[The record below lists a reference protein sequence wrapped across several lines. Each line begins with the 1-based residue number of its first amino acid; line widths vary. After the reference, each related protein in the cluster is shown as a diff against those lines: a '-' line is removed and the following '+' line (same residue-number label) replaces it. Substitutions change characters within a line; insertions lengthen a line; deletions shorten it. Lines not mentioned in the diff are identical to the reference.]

1 MSDTRNAGW
10 LRSVTRAADQTGP
23 RQVSP
28 HDYILAALSRVRDAN
43 NRVVMAEAE
52 HERARIEWDDARNQL
67 AHLLKDYGLMAL
79 VDGKEP
85 KPPRDADE

>member
-1 MSDTRNAGW
+1 MSDTRNNGW

-28 HDYILAALSRVRDAN
+28 HDFVIAALSRVRDAN
-43 NRVVMAEAE
+43 NRLVMAEAE
-52 HERARIEWDDARNQL
+52 IERARIEYEDARIHL
-67 AHLLKDYGLMAL
+67 AHLLKDYGILAL

-85 KPPRDADE
+85 RPEGDE